1 MNTLLTTSSDELRFA
16 SSMTGSTS
24 TFSISV
30 ITEGSERAPAF
41 VVFKV
46 RATTPPRYAVMPLVG
61 VFPLLQEGNT
71 ASGGAQIRVR
81 LREAVPQGTDI
92 DRLRVEAKILPVGH
106 PAALRLSCAPQKS
119 KAFDAFLKDVYD
131 GDSSTPTSATVVVVA
146 DGVTDGTA
154 ALPPVVLPSAA
165 PVGEVTRPEKQL
177 EGKRERKQQFEQ
189 MISSTRRMLR
199 ALEADARNAEASLDA
214 SAAALRPQ
222 AREGVRVP
230 VWFIVAL
237 ISCTFGLVVHLRE
250 DRDRVSERLAEA
262 IEWPTLGGSH
272 VGSHGR

>member
-81 LREAVPQGTDI
+81 LREAVPEGTDI
-92 DRLRVEAKILPVGH
+92 DRLRVEAKILRWGTPPLCVYRARH
-106 PAALRLSCAPQKS
+106 RKARRLMHS
-119 KAFDAFLKDVYD
+119 
-131 GDSSTPTSATVVVVA
+131 
-146 DGVTDGTA
+146 
-154 ALPPVVLPSAA
+154 
-165 PVGEVTRPEKQL
+165 
-177 EGKRERKQQFEQ
+177 
-189 MISSTRRMLR
+189 
-199 ALEADARNAEASLDA
+199 
-214 SAAALRPQ
+214 
-222 AREGVRVP
+222 
-230 VWFIVAL
+230 
-237 ISCTFGLVVHLRE
+237 
-250 DRDRVSERLAEA
+250 
-262 IEWPTLGGSH
+262 
-272 VGSHGR
+272 